1 MLSHFENTQPVMYG
15 IVESARQKLIEKQ
28 NTLVETFEERI
39 MEAVKGTEFEETV
52 QKEIA
57 EYKSSYNF
65 EDDTRNYSGHQMS
78 RVETAI
84 DSFNI
89 EDLVKVAEDFVDA
102 KVQID
107 HLKNGGKGELPHTK
121 ELAVITRTEG
131 VVWIK
136 HCLYGN

>member
-1 MLSHFENTQPVMYG
+1 MQHLQPNTTLQGGKY
-15 IVESARQKLIEKQ
+15 RIERVLGQ
-28 NTLVETFEERI
+28 GGFGNTYV
-39 MEAVKGTEFEETV
+39 GYNTEFEETV